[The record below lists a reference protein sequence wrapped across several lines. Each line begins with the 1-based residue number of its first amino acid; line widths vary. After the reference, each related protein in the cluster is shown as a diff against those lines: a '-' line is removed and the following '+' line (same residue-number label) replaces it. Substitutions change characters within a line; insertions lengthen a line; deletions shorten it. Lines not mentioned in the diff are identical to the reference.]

1 MFLMLN
7 NKGQSLVA
15 FLILF
20 PIVILIMFIV
30 IDILNARIVKNSL
43 DNISKI
49 AITYGVNNI
58 DSSDIVSKIEKLLY
72 KNNSKLD
79 SVDVRIDDGK
89 VYIDITE
96 RQEMIIDIGF
106 DYMMIKSSLYG
117 YNYEGKI
124 VIERNK

>member
-1 MFLMLN
+1 MLN

>member
-1 MFLMLN
+1 MLN

-30 IDILNARIVKNSL
+30 IDILNARIVKSSL

-79 SVDVRIDDGK
+79 SVDIRIDDGK

>member
-30 IDILNARIVKNSL
+30 IDILNARIVKSSL

-79 SVDVRIDDGK
+79 SVDIRIDDGK